1 MKLIS
6 KKRIQLRQNAIMRG
20 IRRRHRIVRSRN
32 MRNNSISVSYIRN
45 NYKTSKNKNYQQRR
59 YFVTAKLPD
68 QFEILNIE
76 KSLEFINE
84 TFVTAQ
90 KQNALS
96 IQFDL
101 SNVTRIDMVA
111 ICWLLS
117 LINKL
122 STNGVNCYGNFPNDL
137 DTMEFVKESGFL
149 NVMKSNLARASQKNF
164 QNQMYMIGKGHIDPT
179 KLARSVKE
187 SFSYLIG
194 EEEHYPPVY
203 DNLIEICANSVE
215 HANITPY
222 DKNWLV
228 SISYNQDKVCFILT
242 DTGKGILSTLKR
254 KKAELFADI
263 VHFKQDTE
271 MLRGVFE
278 GAYQSQT
285 GEINRHKGLPEVYES
300 FTEGWISDLQV
311 ITNCVLYNFETK
323 QKRILT
329 NEFKGVMISWTLS
342 KQNIEKWKRSLLEY

>member
-1 MKLIS
+1 
-6 KKRIQLRQNAIMRG
+6 MRG
-20 IRRRHRIVRSRN
+20 IRRRNNIVRLRN
-32 MRNNSISVSYIRN
+32 IRN
-45 NYKTSKNKNYQQRR
+45 NNISALYTKNNYQLNKNKTYQRR
-59 YFVTAKLPD
+59 NDFVAAKLPD
-68 QFEILNIE
+68 QFEISNIE
-76 KSLEFINE
+76 KSLNFINE
-84 TFVTAQ
+84 TFAKV
-90 KQNALS
+90 KKLKVSS
-96 IQFDL
+96 IHFDL
-101 SNVTRIDMVA
+101 SDVINIDMMA

-122 STNGVNCYGNFPNDL
+122 STSCVNCFGNFPKDI
-137 DTMEFVKESGFL
+137 DAMEFVKESGFL
-149 NVMKSNLARASQKNF
+149 NVISSNMARASRKNF
-164 QNQMYMIGKGHIDPT
+164 QNQMYMIGKGSIDPT

-187 SFSYLIG
+187 SVLYLFG

-203 DNLIEICANSVE
+203 NNLVEICANSVE
-215 HANITPY
+215 HANETSY

-228 SISYNQDKVCFILT
+228 SISYSDDKVQYILT

-254 KKAELFADI
+254 KKSELFAD
-263 VHFKQDTE
+263 VLHFKQDTE
-271 MLRGVFE
+271 MLKGVFE
-278 GAYQSQT
+278 GAYLSQT

-300 FTEGWISDLQV
+300 FIEGWISNLQV

>member
-32 MRNNSISVSYIRN
+32 MQNNSISASYIRN

-84 TFVTAQ
+84 AFVTAQ

-101 SNVTRIDMVA
+101 SNVTRIDMMA

-137 DTMEFVKESGFL
+137 DAMEFVKESGFL

-164 QNQMYMIGKGHIDPT
+164 QNQMYMIGKGHINPT

-254 KKAELFADI
+254 KKAELFTDI